1 MPLFSSIVTA
11 HKRTKP
17 NGKPGGFFETRLGA
31 LCAWSSMAPDIS
43 TRSEKGL
50 WVCIIHVAGT
60 VMVEAACQKKKE
72 SIEEACSMLV
82 SMIKEDVMEAA
93 PTRDGRMDDAR

>member
-1 MPLFSSIVTA
+1 
-11 HKRTKP
+11 
-17 NGKPGGFFETRLGA
+17 
-31 LCAWSSMAPDIS
+31 MAPDIS

-50 WVCIIHVAGT
+50 WVCNIHVAGT

-93 PTRDGRMDDAR
+93 PTRDGRMDDGAPTSAVAPATRGSLMAERSAAPSRMRKPVDMEDG